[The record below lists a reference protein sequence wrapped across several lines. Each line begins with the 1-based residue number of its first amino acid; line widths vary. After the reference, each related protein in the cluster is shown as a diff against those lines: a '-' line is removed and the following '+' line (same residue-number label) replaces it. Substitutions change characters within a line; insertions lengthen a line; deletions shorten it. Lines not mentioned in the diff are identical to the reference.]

1 VLVPGDDSDEAVIHL
16 AHDLRIA
23 CMRVSRRVR
32 FETPSQVAPHQFSV
46 LARLS
51 EQRHTAGELAAIERV
66 SPPSMSRTVAGL
78 ADRGLVTRSEDPD
91 DGRVVQ
97 LSLSVDGER
106 VLRSERAQR
115 DAWMAARIE
124 ALSRRDREIL
134 ARATEILGR
143 VVAP

>member
-1 VLVPGDDSDEAVIHL
+1 VPGDDPDEAVIHL

-46 LARLS
+46 LARLF

-106 VLRSERAQR
+106 MLRSERAKR

-124 ALSRRDREIL
+124 ALSRRDRDVL